1 MADDKVLQ
9 QGLERHREIFEPS
22 HLPFEDLET
31 QGHMTNELPARAVAD
46 LPPPPLAALSPPLSL
61 IISLFVVCR
70 LTDLMTIFATSMA
83 KSYLLDAGLWS
94 AANKEPACA

>member
-31 QGHMTNELPARAVAD
+31 QGHMTNELPARAVAEAARSCEF
-46 LPPPPLAALSPPLSL
+46 LNLAD
-61 IISLFVVCR
+61 VVENC
-70 LTDLMTIFATSMA
+70 
-83 KSYLLDAGLWS
+83 AGYQQIRIEARIMLGQS
-94 AANKEPACA
+94 